1 MTLIVDASVALK
13 WLFEEE
19 GTAAALKLLGAEPL
33 TAPDFLLLEA
43 HHVMWKRVRRGDSP
57 EAALHGLESVLTSAF
72 DSFAASGQL
81 IADAA
86 RKSQKLAH
94 PIYDCLYISLAERE
108 DAALVTADAKQFA
121 AARKAK
127 VKARML

>member
-43 HHVMWKRVRRGDSP
+43 HHVMWKRVRRGESAA
-57 EAALHGLESVLTSAF
+57 AALRDLASALAATF
-72 DSFAASGQL
+72 VTFAASGGL

-86 RKSQKLAH
+86 RKSQNLAH
-94 PIYDCLYISLAERE
+94 PIYDCLYIALAERE
-108 DAALVTADAKQFA
+108 GATLVTADHKQFA
-121 AARKAK
+121 AARKARVK
-127 VKARML
+127 VRML